1 MSSKDWALAREDR
14 RCGCLSAKWAAS
26 FRARLISPRIPTH
39 QGALSLSSNGRL
51 ALMDED
57 GVIID
62 ARLLREDESVTVGDV
77 VLFACYLDIIRG
89 RLDLISA

>member
-1 MSSKDWALAREDR
+1 
-14 RCGCLSAKWAAS
+14 
-26 FRARLISPRIPTH
+26 
-39 QGALSLSSNGRL
+39 
-51 ALMDED
+51 MDED